1 MSELCLPWKT
11 WFSSLLISDLK
22 RFCSFLF
29 SHPLYLSYFV
39 FFSPYLFKIVSFL
52 FPLVF
57 TTSLLLLAFLT
68 VSPGLIAHG
77 KVGDLLSACHAVVED
92 GTQECFDLED
102 FEAYK
107 IVFEG
112 PLMDV
117 QESQAQ
123 FSEQSLVEDSMEE
136 EEKKLEDLVPKVESS
151 TLRAPYSSVQRS
163 ISYYN
168 SMTQQ
173 AVLNVG
179 ASYTS
184 ARKSISENSVAQ
196 QTGLNVG
203 TPYTLTQKTIWK
215 DINQDNS
222 VTQQA
227 ELNAGAH
234 KELVGELESMGSVKD
249 QKKVEAQGTNAD
261 KVVENLKVRNGSKD
275 EETIVN
281 KTKTKTKTSIPRND
295 SQSLKVESSRTLDYN
310 LAHNGSMRKEKEWKR
325 TLACKLYE
333 ERNTRDV
340 SGEGMDLLWETY
352 EMEAIKSKKM
362 ESKKKA
368 KKKWESKRYNNKK
381 VESEDE
387 EEEEEEEVYD
397 QLCCLQ
403 ALKFS
408 AGKVNLGMGI
418 GKPNLMKISKAIKGF
433 GWLHH
438 VSSKHSKKVHIEDRL

>member
-1 MSELCLPWKT
+1 MSELCLPRKT

-22 RFCSFLF
+22 QFCSFLL
-29 SHPLYLSYFV
+29 SQPLYLSYFV
-39 FFSPYLFKIVSFL
+39 FFSPYLLKIISFL

-68 VSPGLIAHG
+68 VSPGLIRKFLPHS
-77 KVGDLLSACHAVVED
+77 KVGHLLSACHAVVED

-112 PLMDV
+112 PIMDV
-117 QESQAQ
+117 QESQSQ
-123 FSEQSLVEDSMEE
+123 FSEQSLVENSMEKE
-136 EEKKLEDLVPKVESS
+136 DKKLEDFVPKVESPTS
-151 TLRAPYSSVQRS
+151 RVPYTLVQQS
-163 ISYYN
+163 IWEHHDN

-173 AVLNVG
+173 VKLNFSVPYPPDKQSIWKDIKKVTQQAELNV
-179 ASYTS
+179 SM
-184 ARKSISENSVAQ
+184 
-196 QTGLNVG
+196 
-203 TPYTLTQKTIWK
+203 PYTPTEQHIWK

-222 VTQQA
+222 VVQQTG
-227 ELNAGAH
+227 LNTVTH
-234 KELVGELESMGSVKD
+234 KELVGELESMGSVKGE
-249 QKKVEAQGTNAD
+249 KKVEAQGANAD
-261 KVVENLKVRNGSKD
+261 KVVENQKARNGSED
-275 EETIVN
+275 EEANVN
-281 KTKTKTKTSIPRND
+281 KTKTKTPITGND

-310 LAHNGSMRKEKEWKR
+310 LVSNGSMRKEKEWKR

-333 ERNTRDV
+333 ERNTRDG

-352 EMEAIKSKKM
+352 EMDAMKSKV
-362 ESKKKA
+362 ESKKKT
-368 KKKWESKRYNNKK
+368 KKRWESKRYNK
-381 VESEDE
+381 VDSEDE
-387 EEEEEEEVYD
+387 EEEVND